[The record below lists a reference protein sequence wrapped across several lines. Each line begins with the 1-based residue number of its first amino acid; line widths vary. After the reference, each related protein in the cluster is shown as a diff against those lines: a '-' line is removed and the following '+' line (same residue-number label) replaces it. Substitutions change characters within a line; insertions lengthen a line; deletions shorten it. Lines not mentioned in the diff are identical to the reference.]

1 MKKPLVVLAAVLSA
15 LAWAALG
22 APAALPSP
30 APTNTLQGEVLEA
43 KDVDPYTYL
52 RLRTSNGDVWAAVP
66 QAPVRPGSKVTIFGP
81 AEMRDFESRGL
92 GRKFDSIYFGVLGV
106 EAKDGAA
113 PATATAT
120 GAANQPVTEPVPKA
134 EGRDAKT
141 VAEVVAGRAAL
152 QDKPVTIRARVHHVN
167 QNVMGKN
174 WVHLRDGT
182 GTPAEEN
189 YDLLVTSAESPEVGK
204 VVIARGIVRTD
215 VDLGVGHAF
224 KVLVEGASFK

>member
-1 MKKPLVVLAAVLSA
+1 MKKPRLVLAAVLSA
-15 LAWAALG
+15 FAWAAFG
-22 APAALPSP
+22 ALAVTEA
-30 APTNTLQGEVLEA
+30 TDTLQGEVLEA
-43 KDVDPYTYL
+43 KDVDAYTYL
-52 RLRTSNGDVWAAVP
+52 RLRTSNGNVWAAVP

-81 AEMRDFESRGL
+81 SEMRDFKSRGL
-92 GRKFDSIYFGVLGV
+92 GRSFESIYFGVLGV
-106 EAKDGAA
+106 EAKDAA
-113 PATATAT
+113 ATASAT
-120 GAANQPVTEPVPKA
+120 GAANQPVTERVPKA
-134 EGRDAKT
+134 EGRDART
-141 VAEVVAGRAAL
+141 VAEVVGSRSAL
-152 QDKPVTIRARVHHVN
+152 QDKPVTIRARVHRVN

>member
-15 LAWAALG
+15 FAWAAFG
-22 APAALPSP
+22 VPAA
-30 APTNTLQGEVLEA
+30 TDTLQGEVLEV

-81 AEMRDFESRGL
+81 AEMRDFKSRGL
-92 GRKFDSIYFGVLGV
+92 GRTFDVIYFGALGV

-113 PATATAT
+113 SAAAT
-120 GAANQPVTEPVPKA
+120 GAANQPVTERVPKA
-134 EGRDAKT
+134 EGSDART
-141 VAEVVAGRAAL
+141 VAEVVGGRAAL
-152 QDKPVTIRARVHHVN
+152 QDKPVTIRARVHRVN